1 MEQKEIKTKTGRVL
15 FCALFVLA
23 TVFTGCS
30 KHEDLSKA
38 ANEELVTKSF
48 PTGTERDVYISIEN
62 QSKQEDL
69 TLQFSSHLEHIWG
82 HYKYF
87 CKSDKVWKDFSG
99 GSIGDPTTYNYI
111 SKETTYSPTFNAN
124 YKFEGSSANDWMQ
137 EILIGVK
144 EDDQIRLKIGS
155 TSEANCGDSYSEILW
170 KKEGTPVKVEVKNIG
185 EGRPDGRGSWSVY
198 YKMVVTDADPVKKP
212 EMIDYTA
219 KKIEIKTSG
228 DLRWVAEVT
237 NVGDHDF
244 DGYNYNG
251 FKGWTLEQTQNID
264 LFGCEWI
271 PIGNLN
277 KAEFKGIFN
286 GNKHKIENIN
296 VSSSLG
302 TGILGLFGAT
312 LHATIKNVILN
323 SGSICNE
330 DRITGSIGGIVGYAS
345 QSQIIACESNAFVTD
360 HKKSHTNRVGGVV
373 GSLSGSILLAC
384 ENNRG
389 KVSGW
394 DVGGVAGRCFHG
406 SSIIGCTNRADIEGQ
421 NCGGIAFELA
431 QGSIAVSCVSHG
443 FIACATEESVYGS
456 VFAIMSDYDVN
467 RTKYL
472 YSTIQ
477 NDQKVAG
484 RDDGNKGWNLKGC
497 EHLENK
503 VIKNLDEINS
513 AIAEWSANTPAC
525 TSRYKFVVPS
535 DDFFIK
541 CVEY

>member
-124 YKFEGSSANDWMQ
+124 YKFEASSVNDWMQ

-198 YKMVVTDADPVKKP
+198 GGKK
-212 EMIDYTA
+212 E
-219 KKIEIKTSG
+219 KSKT
-228 DLRWVAEVT
+228 
-237 NVGDHDF
+237 
-244 DGYNYNG
+244 
-251 FKGWTLEQTQNID
+251 
-264 LFGCEWI
+264 
-271 PIGNLN
+271 PI
-277 KAEFKGIFN
+277 
-286 GNKHKIENIN
+286 
-296 VSSSLG
+296 
-302 TGILGLFGAT
+302 
-312 LHATIKNVILN
+312 
-323 SGSICNE
+323 
-330 DRITGSIGGIVGYAS
+330 Y
-345 QSQIIACESNAFVTD
+345 
-360 HKKSHTNRVGGVV
+360 
-373 GSLSGSILLAC
+373 
-384 ENNRG
+384 
-389 KVSGW
+389 
-394 DVGGVAGRCFHG
+394 
-406 SSIIGCTNRADIEGQ
+406 
-421 NCGGIAFELA
+421 
-431 QGSIAVSCVSHG
+431 
-443 FIACATEESVYGS
+443 
-456 VFAIMSDYDVN
+456 
-467 RTKYL
+467 
-472 YSTIQ
+472 
-477 NDQKVAG
+477 
-484 RDDGNKGWNLKGC
+484 
-497 EHLENK
+497 
-503 VIKNLDEINS
+503 
-513 AIAEWSANTPAC
+513 
-525 TSRYKFVVPS
+525 
-535 DDFFIK
+535 
-541 CVEY
+541 